1 MARPKLRRSVSSLG
15 QAPIPKVPSIHE
27 QRIKFSTCHVSDEDD
42 DDDDA
47 TLIHCK
53 SAEIVESPLQ
63 HNDQEPIYSKV
74 NRISSD
80 PSCVAHSPQPPS
92 PKQQSSRQ
100 AIQKSVSKDGLACSA
115 PKFLQKSLSSVALAQ
130 PKVSLTNAISKDLA
144 KPSTSAEHQ
153 ALFDG
158 IPSSEFPAGPA
169 SHPSTFDFVTYTPP
183 FRSLRTPD
191 LDHSA
196 GAIRRN
202 QSATSLATTAHD
214 HTIPLSTVSQ
224 GKLTRTQQKLLL
236 QRASTQPLAPQ
247 PMTPYASP
255 SLQQATHMESIVA
268 KGGGDYF
275 AAPIPLTSTP
285 APLTPGVQVNIPY
298 DVKVAREFDRISK
311 ELVNAQRFGD
321 PTADAISRLRER
333 IGPVPAFQRVS
344 LSSEGQ
350 TLVKKSSAF
359 GLSMAW
365 TRSPD
370 KSMASPASNPT
381 STKSN
386 LGAEKFGGA
395 DRGKMKEIIAQLWF
409 DEANLSDFIGM
420 TRVDD
425 DEEEV
430 TLRRDNAR
438 RGRTAP
444 SH

>member
-53 SAEIVESPLQ
+53 SAEIVESPRQ
-63 HNDQEPIYSKV
+63 HDDHEPIHCTA
-74 NRISSD
+74 NRISTGS
-80 PSCVAHSPQPPS
+80 SCLAHSPQPSS
-92 PKQQSSRQ
+92 PKQQLSLQ
-100 AIQKSVSKDGLACSA
+100 AAQKSASTEGLACSA

-130 PKVSLTNAISKDLA
+130 PKVSLTNAVSKDLA
-144 KPSTSAEHQ
+144 KSSTSAEHQ
-153 ALFDG
+153 ALFYG
-158 IPSSEFPAGPA
+158 TPSSEFPTGPS

-202 QSATSLATTAHD
+202 QSATSLATTAHG

-247 PMTPYASP
+247 PMKSYDSP
-255 SLQQATHMESIVA
+255 SLQQASHMESIAV

-285 APLTPGVQVNIPY
+285 APSTPGIQVNIPY
-298 DVKVAREFDRISK
+298 DIKVAREFDRISK
-311 ELVNAQRFGD
+311 ELVNARRFGD
-321 PTADAISRLRER
+321 PATDAISRLRER
-333 IGPVPAFQRVS
+333 IGHLPASQHVS
-344 LSSEGQ
+344 FSSSEWQ
-350 TLVKKSSAF
+350 TLAKKSSAF

-365 TRSPD
+365 KRSPD
-370 KSMASPASNPT
+370 KSAASSASNPT
-381 STKSN
+381 STKSS
-386 LGAEKFGGA
+386 LGDEMFGVA
-395 DRGKMKEIIAQLWF
+395 DREKVKEIIKKLWF
-409 DEANLSDFIGM
+409 DEADLADFIGM
-420 TRVDD
+420 TKVDD
-425 DEEEV
+425 DEELA
-430 TLRRDNAR
+430 LRRGNGR
-438 RGRTAP
+438 RGGIARC
-444 SH
+444 H